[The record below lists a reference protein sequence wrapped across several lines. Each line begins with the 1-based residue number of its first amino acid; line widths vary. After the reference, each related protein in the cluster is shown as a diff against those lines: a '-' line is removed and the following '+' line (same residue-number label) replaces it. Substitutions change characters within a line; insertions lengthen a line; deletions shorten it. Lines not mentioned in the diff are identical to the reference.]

1 MFAAHNMFLTP
12 ADVSVGGGYTLGL
25 SDSLLTLTGQDTIWT
40 EKTIDISSYAGAT
53 VRLVFY
59 HYADYFTGDMQ
70 LDDIN
75 IDGTTYTF
83 DSNAT
88 GWQTTT
94 TNTNTVVTTTASS
107 TYSAVTFS
115 SVATSTS
122 TARWNRDSA
131 GTGSGGTGLTIDHT
145 LGTTSGYYLY
155 AETSSPYPCGYWLRS
170 PEVTLSGSPTLSFWE
185 ARYGAT
191 MRDCEVYLDVIS

>member
-1 MFAAHNMFLTP
+1 MFAARNNFLTP
-12 ADVSVGGGYTLGL
+12 DFGDVTYTLGL
-25 SDSLLTLTGQDTIWT
+25 SDSLVTLTGQDTSWT
-40 EKTIDISSYAGAT
+40 EKTINISSYAGAT

-59 HYADYFTGDMQ
+59 HYGDYFTGDMQ

-83 DSNAT
+83 ESNAT
-88 GWQTTT
+88 GWETTT
-94 TNTNTVVTTTASS
+94 TNTNTIVTTTASD
-107 TYSAVTFS
+107 TYNAVTFS
-115 SVATSTS
+115 NVITSGTS
-122 TARWNRDSA
+122 AASWNRDSA
-131 GTGSGGTGLTIDHT
+131 GTGSSGTGLTIDHT
-145 LGTTSGYYLY
+145 LGTAAGYYLY
-155 AETSSPYPCGYWLRS
+155 AETSAPYPSGYWLRS

>member
-1 MFAAHNMFLTP
+1 MFAARNNFLTP
-12 ADVSVGGGYTLGL
+12 ASVGGSYTLGL
-25 SDSLLTLTGQDTIWT
+25 SDSLLTLTGQDTSWT

-59 HYADYFTGDMQ
+59 HYGTYFTGDMQ

-83 DSNAT
+83 ESDAT
-88 GWQTTT
+88 GWETTT
-94 TNTNTVVTTTASS
+94 TNSNTIVTTTASD
-107 TYSAVTFS
+107 TYNAITFS
-115 SVATSTS
+115 SVATIGSS
-122 TARWNRDSA
+122 ARWNRDLGGTSSA
-131 GTGSGGTGLTIDHT
+131 STGLTTDHT

-191 MRDCEVYLDVIS
+191 MGDCEVYLDVIS